1 MILIIQGVFITN
13 DLKFTIE
20 VDMSQYDPYIA
31 ENHLVK
37 QDLYKK
43 KYKRIDFL

>member
-1 MILIIQGVFITN
+1 MMHDIDHTQGVFITN
-13 DLKFTIE
+13 YLKLTIE

-43 KYKRIDFL
+43 V